1 MRNWVRIV
9 CIGISFGVL
18 LTSLLSVLGCTHSSV
33 SVIGDNK
40 EYSAYFAASLY
51 PITECLDQ
59 NVEYDAVFSD
69 EQAFLIY
76 TEYPDGYWEAETDY
90 FAMGE
95 DATYGGYIDDYDNPI
110 APSYCLEVYS
120 YSGQLAYTVSLDD
133 YFSLSWERPAIT
145 LCEDGT
151 ILIVMTCANT
161 SNLEVVYEYAY
172 FDATGNLIGE
182 VSQLQ
187 AQEYT
192 MFLSSSCLSCSGT
205 SGNIYLA
212 GDREI
217 EDDTREACVFVYSHE
232 GTWIKTIPLNNSV
245 LSLVTIGGLIY
256 VASSS
261 IDDEDMSIVLL
272 AEIQSDLTLGTPY
285 VIPQG
290 ELEYNTITGDASCVY
305 LTNSQEVV
313 SYSLDTQETEIITN
327 FTDSDIQKDN
337 IVSIAYLSDNRIAML
352 GFSPAVGNYDLIV
365 LNGQDTDPNIDKQI
379 LTLGG
384 VDITDDPIINEI
396 VSQFNLT
403 HSDYRMVIMDYG
415 AAYPYADYPDADER
429 YEQIYEDF
437 NLSFLT
443 GDGPDILVDPNN
455 VLPFLSISNDSSMVD
470 MTQYLYNDPD
480 IDVSEYQENQFAAS
494 QIDGKL
500 YSLPSAYSI
509 FGLLSTSEYASDGWT
524 TEEFADIESR
534 AGEDVVPISGSSAE
548 DLLQGILY
556 YTLDDYVNYDTGEV
570 TFDSD
575 SFVRLLTWSKEYGDQ
590 SGTDSYT
597 AIGLVASGNAT
608 YCTATINSAGEFAS
622 AYVYSQKCEYSLSPF
637 PSDTEEALCALP
649 VYRFVITTQC
659 ECPDIAW
666 DCVSLLL
673 SEEMQMVLASVYIPL
688 NIKALEKANQDAI
701 DEFVFC
707 DTEEESVASQW
718 VLTFAAYET
727 SATSVGYADMDMIQL
742 ILEETAPYFAGQK
755 TAEEVSALIQNR
767 VQTLVEER
775 Q

>member
-365 LNGQDTDPNIDKQI
+365 LNGQDKDPTEATTQG
-379 LTLGG
+379 T
-384 VDITDDPIINEI
+384 TQ
-396 VSQFNLT
+396 S
-403 HSDYRMVIMDYG
+403 
-415 AAYPYADYPDADER
+415 
-429 YEQIYEDF
+429 
-437 NLSFLT
+437 
-443 GDGPDILVDPNN
+443 NN
-455 VLPFLSISNDSSMVD
+455 NT
-470 MTQYLYNDPD
+470 TQPTTTTQTT
-480 IDVSEYQENQFAAS
+480 E
-494 QIDGKL
+494 
-500 YSLPSAYSI
+500 
-509 FGLLSTSEYASDGWT
+509 STKPAHVHTWT
-524 TEEFADIESR
+524 TETYYTTETQTVHHDAVTHVVHHDAVTHTVHHDGCYTCKSCGATFTSSEA
-534 AGEDVVPISGSSAE
+534 AGAHCTNSMSCYTAGYSGSPGWDE
-548 DLLQGILY
+548 E
-556 YTLDDYVNYDTGEV
+556 VVDT
-570 TFDSD
+570 
-575 SFVRLLTWSKEYGDQ
+575 
-590 SGTDSYT
+590 
-597 AIGLVASGNAT
+597 
-608 YCTATINSAGEFAS
+608 
-622 AYVYSQKCEYSLSPF
+622 P
-637 PSDTEEALCALP
+637 
-649 VYRFVITTQC
+649 
-659 ECPDIAW
+659 AW
-666 DCVSLLL
+666 DETVVDTPAWDETVEVQVPHTRSVC
-673 SEEMQMVLASVYIPL
+673 SE
-688 NIKALEKANQDAI
+688 
-701 DEFVFC
+701 C
-707 DTEEESVASQW
+707 G
-718 VLTFAAYET
+718 
-727 SATSVGYADMDMIQL
+727 AT
-742 ILEETAPYFAGQK
+742 K
-755 TAEEVSALIQNR
+755 
-767 VQTLVEER
+767 
-775 Q
+775 